1 MKSKKR
7 KIVEIGWRE
16 YVGLPEFH
24 IEHVKAKI
32 DSGARTSALHAE
44 EITPF
49 DENGVDYVSFLIP
62 FIGCEKGIRCSAKI
76 VDRRPI
82 KNTGGVAEE
91 RYIVKTTLTLGEMR
105 WPVEVSL
112 TSRQSMRFP
121 VIIGRTAI
129 RDKGFLLNAGRSYL
143 SGRPG
148 YILPRQE

>member
-1 MKSKKR
+1 MKTKKR
-7 KIVEIGWRE
+7 KIIEIGWRE

-24 IEHVKAKI
+24 VDHVKAKI

-49 DENGVDYVSFLIP
+49 DQNGISFVSFLIP
-62 FIGCEKGIRCSAKI
+62 FIGCEKGMRCSAKI

-91 RYIVKTTLTLGEMR
+91 RYIVKTKLTLGEMC

-129 RDKGFLLNAGRSYL
+129 REKGFLLNAGRSYL

-148 YILPRQE
+148 YISPQPE

>member
-7 KIVEIGWRE
+7 KIIEIGWRE

-24 IEHVKAKI
+24 IDHVKAKI

-49 DENGVDYVSFLIP
+49 DQDGIGYVSFLIP

-91 RYIVKTTLTLGEMR
+91 RYIVKTPLTLGEMR

-129 RDKGFLLNAGRSYL
+129 KERGFLLNAGRSYL

-148 YILPRQE
+148 YISPRQE

>member
-7 KIVEIGWRE
+7 KIIEIGWRE

-24 IEHVKAKI
+24 IDHVKAKI

-49 DENGVDYVSFLIP
+49 DQDGIGYVSFLIP

-129 RDKGFLLNAGRSYL
+129 KERGFLLNAGRSYL

-148 YILPRQE
+148 YLSPRQE

>member
-7 KIVEIGWRE
+7 KIIEIGWRE

-24 IEHVKAKI
+24 IDHVKAKI

-49 DENGVDYVSFLIP
+49 DQDGIGYVSFLIP

-148 YILPRQE
+148 YILSRQE

>member
-1 MKSKKR
+1 MKSKER

-49 DENGVDYVSFLIP
+49 DENGVGFVSFLIP

-91 RYIVKTTLTLGEMR
+91 RYIVKTILTLGEMR

>member
-1 MKSKKR
+1 MKSKER
-7 KIVEIGWRE
+7 RITEIGWRE

-49 DENGVDYVSFLIP
+49 DENGIDYVSFLIP

>member
-1 MKSKKR
+1 MKTHKR
-7 KIVEIGWRE
+7 KIIEIGWRE

-24 IEHVKAKI
+24 IDHVKAKI

-44 EITPF
+44 EIQPY
-49 DENGVDYVSFLIP
+49 DQNGVGFVSFLIP
-62 FIGCEKGIRCSAKI
+62 FIGCEKGVRCSAKI
-76 VDRRPI
+76 VDKRPI
-82 KNTGGVAEE
+82 KNTGGVAED
-91 RYIVKTTLTLGEMR
+91 RYIVKTILTLGQER

-129 RDKGFLLNAGRSYL
+129 REKGFLLNPGKSYL

-148 YILPRQE
+148 YISPKPD

>member
-1 MKSKKR
+1 MKSKRR
-7 KIVEIGWRE
+7 KIIEIGWRE
-16 YVGLPEFH
+16 YVGLPELH
-24 IEHVKAKI
+24 IDHVKAKI

-49 DENGVDYVSFLIP
+49 DQDGIGYVSFLIP

-129 RDKGFLLNAGRSYL
+129 RERGFLLNAGRSYL

-148 YILPRQE
+148 YISPRQE

>member
-7 KIVEIGWRE
+7 KIIEIGWRE
-16 YVGLPEFH
+16 YVGLPELH
-24 IEHVKAKI
+24 IDHVKAKI

-49 DENGVDYVSFLIP
+49 DQDGIGYVSFLIP

-129 RDKGFLLNAGRSYL
+129 RERGFLLNAGRSYL

-148 YILPRQE
+148 YISPRQE